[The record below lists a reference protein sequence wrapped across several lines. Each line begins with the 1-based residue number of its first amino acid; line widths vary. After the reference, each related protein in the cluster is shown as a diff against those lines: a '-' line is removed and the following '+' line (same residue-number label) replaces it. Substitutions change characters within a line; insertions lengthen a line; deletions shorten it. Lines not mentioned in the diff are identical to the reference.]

1 MIASDN
7 KDDCVI
13 LIIVLGHFSIIRG
26 GIMIANNNKSIQHD
40 RTGSYITQIGGY
52 KAFIPKSLPPD
63 PPIRLDG
70 ELLQLLSQEN
80 IALGRLDG
88 ASEILPNA
96 DLFVAMYVHKEA
108 VLSSQIEGTQAS
120 LLDVLAFESDAALPE
135 NPQDIEEVVNY
146 INALNYGLRRLD
158 ILPLSLRLIREIHER
173 LLAGVRGANRNPG
186 EFRTSQNWIGHQGCT
201 LETAM
206 FVPPPVT
213 DMYTALDNIESF
225 LHSEKT
231 MPVLLK
237 AGIVH
242 AQFETVHPFLDGNG
256 RVGRLLITFLLC
268 HEHVLKRPL
277 LYLSHFFKLNK
288 LEYYEYLQKVRDEG
302 DWESWLKF
310 FLRGVYEVAQEAT
323 ITARKIVQLREHHRD
338 VITKNMPRSA
348 GNAHNLLEHLYIR
361 PVITVNGAAVATGL
375 SYANANKLV
384 MKFQK
389 LGILRE
395 MTRSQRN
402 RRFIYSEYTSMFADD
417 EISETEPEKISEGD
431 MAQSAT

>member
-206 FVPPPVT
+206 FV
-213 DMYTALDNIESF
+213 
-225 LHSEKT
+225 
-231 MPVLLK
+231 
-237 AGIVH
+237 
-242 AQFETVHPFLDGNG
+242 
-256 RVGRLLITFLLC
+256 
-268 HEHVLKRPL
+268 
-277 LYLSHFFKLNK
+277 
-288 LEYYEYLQKVRDEG
+288 
-302 DWESWLKF
+302 
-310 FLRGVYEVAQEAT
+310 
-323 ITARKIVQLREHHRD
+323 
-338 VITKNMPRSA
+338 
-348 GNAHNLLEHLYIR
+348 
-361 PVITVNGAAVATGL
+361 
-375 SYANANKLV
+375 
-384 MKFQK
+384 
-389 LGILRE
+389 
-395 MTRSQRN
+395 
-402 RRFIYSEYTSMFADD
+402 
-417 EISETEPEKISEGD
+417 
-431 MAQSAT
+431 